1 MNDKAIKIYLDEV
14 NERLDEYRV
23 DGYHSMIQLSEEG
36 GVIADDLVDFAVD
49 KPKDGYPEKADY
61 VLLINE
67 ERTGFTE
74 ADVIGTTVI
83 QSVDYIYHILK
94 IGDGHGFMASI
105 TRLDREPKKYPYG
118 VTEEANYYDE
128 NGL

>member
-1 MNDKAIKIYLDEV
+1 MNTETKIYLDEV
-14 NERLDEYRV
+14 NQRLDEYRK
-23 DGYHSMIQLSEEG
+23 DEWHSMIPLSEEG
-36 GVIADDLVDFAVD
+36 GVIADDLVEFAVD
-49 KPKDGYPEKADY
+49 KPKDGYPENADY

-83 QSVDYIYHILK
+83 QSKEYIYHILK

-105 TRLDREPKKYPYG
+105 TRLDNIP
-118 VTEEANYYDE
+118 
-128 NGL
+128 NGCE

>member
-1 MNDKAIKIYLDEV
+1 MNTATKIYLDEV
-14 NERLDEYRV
+14 NERLDEYRK
-23 DGYHSMIQLSEEG
+23 DEWHSMIQLSEEG

-49 KPKDGYPEKADY
+49 KPKDGYPENADY

-94 IGDGHGFMASI
+94 IGDSHGFEASI
-105 TRLDREPKKYPYG
+105 TRIDREPKNLTGG
-118 VTEEANYYDE
+118 V
-128 NGL
+128 

>member
-1 MNDKAIKIYLDEV
+1 MNKETKIYLDEV
-14 NERLDEYRV
+14 NQRLDEYRK
-23 DGYHSMIQLSEEG
+23 DEWHCMIPLSEEG

-74 ADVIGTTVI
+74 ADVVGTTVI
-83 QSVDYIYHILK
+83 QSIDYIYHILK

-105 TRLDREPKKYPYG
+105 TRIDREAKQYPYG